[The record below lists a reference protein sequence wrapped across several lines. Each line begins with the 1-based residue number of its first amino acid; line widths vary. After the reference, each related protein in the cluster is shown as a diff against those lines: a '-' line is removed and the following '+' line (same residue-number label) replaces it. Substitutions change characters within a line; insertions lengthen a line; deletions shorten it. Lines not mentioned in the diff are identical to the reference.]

1 MTIMSLA
8 PSMSLS
14 GLEGGGCE
22 AENQAGI
29 SVADNDC
36 FPLNS
41 PQAEDLMDREGYVTV
56 SLRLDQ
62 GKYFDHMIACASGE
76 DLTPEDYAH
85 EMAFGFGAPREAAV
99 QVIGNSGT
107 DFLVTYRTY
116 VLEFLD
122 D

>member
-1 MTIMSLA
+1 MTMMSLA

-14 GLEGGGCE
+14 GLEGGGHE
-22 AENQAGI
+22 ADDQVGI

-41 PQAEDLMDREGYVTV
+41 HQAENLMDRDGYVTV

-62 GKYFDHMIACASGE
+62 GKYFDHMIACASGD

-85 EMAFGFGAPREAAV
+85 EMAFAFGVPREAAV

-107 DFLVTYRTY
+107 DFFVTYSTY